1 VSGDVQQTL
10 NELERK
16 LRELQA
22 ELRAPEVPETHVQEP
37 PAPPSP
43 PAPEPPPPPPPPA
56 PHNPLQDQLD
66 ELLRFRDQL
75 TAAANQLVEDYTRLV
90 EQLERVAHAPPPPT
104 AAAEHLTFPVPAPEP
119 SSSESALYAGHV
131 AVEAAPFDDVGTLA
145 IFESALRSVSHAEEV
160 HVRSF
165 ENGRAEFDLRLGGE
179 VALVFELR
187 RASDHAFDVE
197 DAEPGRLR
205 LTMHP
210 PGDFPFPMRP

>member
-22 ELRAPEVPETHVQEP
+22 ELRAPEVPETHAQEP
-37 PAPPSP
+37 PP
-43 PAPEPPPPPPPPA
+43 PAPEPEPPPPPPPPA

-104 AAAEHLTFPVPAPEP
+104 AGAGHLTFPVPAPEP